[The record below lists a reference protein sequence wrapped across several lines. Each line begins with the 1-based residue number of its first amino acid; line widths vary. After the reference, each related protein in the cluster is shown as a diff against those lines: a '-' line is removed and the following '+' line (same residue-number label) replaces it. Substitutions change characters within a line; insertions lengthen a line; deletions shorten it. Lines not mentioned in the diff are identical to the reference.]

1 MRSNTEAPP
10 LVLDHPRH
18 EDVVSVRSPEV
29 SENVNA
35 CDEHLRFAPPELKVV
50 VPYVDGRSVFQDFND
65 RMAFKGC
72 LHKGE
77 FWVLKAYCSHCQ
89 AATIGHAVERVVGRG
104 EALHIC
110 PR

>member
-10 LVLDHPRH
+10 LVLDHARH
-18 EDVVSVRSPEV
+18 EDVVFVSVRSPEV

-65 RMAFKGC
+65 RWPLKVAS
-72 LHKGE
+72 LGE
-77 FWVLKAYCSHCQ
+77 NSGL
-89 AATIGHAVERVVGRG
+89 AAV
-104 EALHIC
+104 
-110 PR
+110 PRPVP